1 MALLHCAC
9 GIDVHAHV
17 VPEAFPAYL
26 GSTRPTPW
34 PSTQPAPDV
43 GGLCHRH
50 VMVGGK
56 HYRTVS
62 EIGRAH
68 V

>member
-26 GSTRPTPW
+26 GRSRQLPW
-34 PSTQPAPDV
+34 PSTAPAPDA

-50 VMVGGK
+50 VLVGGK
-56 HYRTVS
+56 HYRTV
-62 EIGRAH
+62 
-68 V
+68 